1 MYGLVVMLT
10 TATPKLHPSIQIV
23 IYLDI
28 LPWEKDGIP
37 DEKDGSVVTD
47 QIPVA
52 LFSVEFNGEA
62 TRVTG
67 GIG

>member
-1 MYGLVVMLT
+1 M
-10 TATPKLHPSIQIV
+10 
-23 IYLDI
+23 IY

-52 LFSVEFNGEA
+52 LFSVEFDGEA

>member
-1 MYGLVVMLT
+1 MYGLVMMLIT
-10 TATPKLHPSIQIV
+10 KTLINTNSST
-23 IYLDI
+23 DI

-37 DEKDGSVVTD
+37 DEKDGSIVTN

-52 LFSVEFNGEA
+52 LFSVEFDGEA

-67 GIG
+67 GIC